1 MNNNTHANN
10 TSKNLENSNL
20 VVDSS
25 LNNQTSEE
33 LTKDGGRTEEMSHQK
48 DENYSNKPK
57 LSKLQIM
64 VALLFSVII
73 AITIC
78 YPIANSFVENNP
90 NYVTITY
97 DIKFNGIDNK
107 NIVLETFYT
116 LNAKQQF
123 NEKQKVKTTIKLS
136 ANNQWQTA
144 KFAIPLKNN
153 EKLHKFRIDVGDY
166 PEANNRP
173 QQVSIRNISVNGI
186 KVGTLQEKKDIFVK
200 HAQVNLSSNK
210 ISLDIN
216 NRDPYIFFLKAWDIK
231 SNSIL
236 AFKFL
241 DINKAQILTL
251 TIILLPIVLLGYLSL
266 SKLLLLQNGTRTPY
280 ANVTLIALVAFTIL
294 LPTSN
299 IDTKSVKSDIENR
312 NLAVYK
318 PLTTNGIINSDY
330 GKSFE
335 NWFNDRFYLRTELQK
350 IRTSTYYK
358 LNRVFMKN
366 KNYRLNDWI
375 WADGDF
381 VRFDRN
387 KLEKL
392 VADAISLKNHWN
404 AKNLILLVYP
414 SKSEIYCEYTLQ
426 TRCVKSSHILFEQIQ
441 QRLKSL
447 NITDPNIKL
456 FNISPYLEKHKKGN
470 DLLFFLD
477 EHHMTQYG
485 NQIVIDGLIE
495 AGLLPQ
501 SNNDYHKYE
510 IHSKCATG
518 EFFIPN
524 NCIPD
529 QLNNQ
534 YLKGTSYG
542 IILGNR
548 WQEDRSMP
556 THQYIYYNES
566 PQYQKDVTIQNI
578 KIENIQSNM
587 KSWQLATYIKNS
599 APNIYTTKISVL
611 GNSFIETL
619 SRALSTRYSDVY
631 RLRTSSGYGL
641 WYKARSLDNK
651 MKNQNLDM
659 IIIPIYIPTA
669 IN

>member
-97 DIKFNGIDNK
+97 DIKFNGVDNK

-123 NEKQKVKTTIKLS
+123 NSQQILSKPLSNIANGKWQTIK
-136 ANNQWQTA
+136 
-144 KFAIPLKNN
+144 FEIPLKKN
-153 EKLHKFRIDVGDY
+153 EKIHLLSLDVGDY
-166 PEANNRP
+166 PNLNNRP
-173 QQVSIRNISVNGI
+173 KQVLFRNITINNQKLDLLKNKQNLKG
-186 KVGTLQEKKDIFVK
+186 Q
-200 HAQVNLSSNK
+200 HAN
-210 ISLDIN
+210 LDIIKDKITLN
-216 NRDPYIFFLKAWDIK
+216 ITNRDPGIIFFK
-231 SNSIL
+231 SIYASLEQTKIQCLNLHKQQVATLSIL
-236 AFKFL
+236 FL
-241 DINKAQILTL
+241 AIMLT
-251 TIILLPIVLLGYLSL
+251 GYLAL
-266 SKLLLLQNGTRTPY
+266 SKLLLFKSMLNVPY
-280 ANVTLIALVAFTIL
+280 ANVALVAFVSLTLL
-294 LPTSN
+294 LPASN
-299 IDTKSVKSDIENR
+299 IDTKSTKSIIENR

-318 PLTTNGIINSDY
+318 PITHNSVLNFNY
-330 GKSFE
+330 GKNFE
-335 NWFNDRFYLRTELQK
+335 NWFNDRFYLRSRLQK

-366 KNYRLNDWI
+366 QNYRLNDWI
-375 WADGDF
+375 WVLADF
-381 VRFDRN
+381 VKFDKN

-392 VADAISLKNHWN
+392 VSDAISLKNHWN
-404 AKNLILLVYP
+404 AKNLVLLVYP

-426 TRCVKSSHILFEQIQ
+426 TRCVKSSHILFKQIQ
-441 QRLKSL
+441 QRLKNL

-456 FNISPYLEKHKKGN
+456 FNISSYLEKHQNGN

-485 NQIVIDGLIE
+485 NQIVIDGLID

-534 YLKGTSYG
+534 YLKGQSYG

-587 KSWQLATYIKNS
+587 KSFKLATYIKNS

-631 RLRTSSGYGL
+631 RLRTSSGYSL
-641 WYKARSLDNK
+641 WYKARLLDNK

-659 IIIPIYIPTA
+659 IIIPIYIPTV

>member
-20 VVDSS
+20 LVDSS

-97 DIKFNGIDNK
+97 DIKFNGINNK

-123 NEKQKVKTTIKLS
+123 NSQQILSKPLSNIANGKWQTIK
-136 ANNQWQTA
+136 
-144 KFAIPLKNN
+144 FEIPLKKN
-153 EKLHKFRIDVGDY
+153 EKIHLLRLDVGDY
-166 PEANNRP
+166 PNLNNRP
-173 QQVSIRNISVNGI
+173 KQVLFRNITINNQKLDLLKNKQNLKG
-186 KVGTLQEKKDIFVK
+186 Q
-200 HAQVNLSSNK
+200 HAN
-210 ISLDIN
+210 LDIIKDKITLN
-216 NRDPYIFFLKAWDIK
+216 ITNRDPGIIFFK
-231 SNSIL
+231 SIYASLEQTKIQCLNLHKQQVATLSIL
-236 AFKFL
+236 FL
-241 DINKAQILTL
+241 AIMLT
-251 TIILLPIVLLGYLSL
+251 GYLAL
-266 SKLLLLQNGTRTPY
+266 SKLLLFKSMLNVPY
-280 ANVTLIALVAFTIL
+280 ANVALVAFVSLTLL
-294 LPTSN
+294 LPASN
-299 IDTKSVKSDIENR
+299 IDTKSTKSIIENR

-318 PLTTNGIINSDY
+318 PITHNSVLNFNY
-330 GKSFE
+330 GKNFE
-335 NWFNDRFYLRTELQK
+335 NWFNDRFYLRSRLQK

-366 KNYRLNDWI
+366 QNYRLNDWI
-375 WADGDF
+375 WVLADF
-381 VRFDRN
+381 VKFDKN

-392 VADAISLKNHWN
+392 VSDAISLKNHWN
-404 AKNLILLVYP
+404 AKNLVLLVYP

-426 TRCVKSSHILFEQIQ
+426 TRCVKSSHILFKQIQ
-441 QRLKSL
+441 QRLKNL

-456 FNISPYLEKHKKGN
+456 FNISSYLEKHQNGN

-485 NQIVIDGLIE
+485 NQIVIDGLID

-534 YLKGTSYG
+534 YLKGQSYG

-631 RLRTSSGYGL
+631 RLRTSSGYSL
-641 WYKARSLDNK
+641 WYKARLLDNK

-659 IIIPIYIPTA
+659 IIIPIYIPTV

>member
-97 DIKFNGIDNK
+97 DIKFNGINNK

-123 NEKQKVKTTIKLS
+123 NSQQILSKPLSNIANGKWQTIK
-136 ANNQWQTA
+136 
-144 KFAIPLKNN
+144 FEIPLKKN
-153 EKLHKFRIDVGDY
+153 EKIHLLRLDVGDY
-166 PEANNRP
+166 PNLNNRP
-173 QQVSIRNISVNGI
+173 KQVLFRNITINNQKLDLLKNKQNLKG
-186 KVGTLQEKKDIFVK
+186 Q
-200 HAQVNLSSNK
+200 HAN
-210 ISLDIN
+210 LDIIKDKITLN
-216 NRDPYIFFLKAWDIK
+216 ITNRDPGIIFFK
-231 SNSIL
+231 SIYASLEQTKIQCLNLHKQQVATLSIL
-236 AFKFL
+236 FL
-241 DINKAQILTL
+241 AIMLT
-251 TIILLPIVLLGYLSL
+251 GYLAL
-266 SKLLLLQNGTRTPY
+266 SKLLLFKSMLNVPY
-280 ANVTLIALVAFTIL
+280 ANVALVAFVSLTLL
-294 LPTSN
+294 LPASN
-299 IDTKSVKSDIENR
+299 IDTKSTKSIIENR

-318 PLTTNGIINSDY
+318 PITHNSVLNFNY
-330 GKSFE
+330 GKNFE
-335 NWFNDRFYLRTELQK
+335 NWFNDRFYLRSRLQK

-366 KNYRLNDWI
+366 QNYRLNDWI
-375 WADGDF
+375 WVLYDF
-381 VRFDRN
+381 VKFDKN

-392 VADAISLKNHWN
+392 VSDAISLKNHWN

-426 TRCVKSSHILFEQIQ
+426 TRCVKSSHIIFEQIQ
-441 QRLKSL
+441 QRLISL

-485 NQIVIDGLIE
+485 NQIVIDGLID

-518 EFFIPN
+518 DFFIPN

-534 YLKGTSYG
+534 YLKGLSYG
-542 IILGNR
+542 TILGNR

-578 KIENIQSNM
+578 KIENIQSNI
-587 KSWQLATYIKNS
+587 KSRKLATYIKNS

-619 SRALSTRYSDVY
+619 SRALSTRYSDIY
-631 RLRTSSGYGL
+631 RLRTSAGPRL
-641 WYKARSLDNK
+641 LYKARLLDNK

-659 IIIPIYIPTA
+659 IIIPIYVPTA

>member
-20 VVDSS
+20 LVDSS

-97 DIKFNGIDNK
+97 DIKFNGINNK

-123 NEKQKVKTTIKLS
+123 NSQQILSKPLSNIANGKWQTIK
-136 ANNQWQTA
+136 
-144 KFAIPLKNN
+144 FEIPLKKN
-153 EKLHKFRIDVGDY
+153 EKIHLLRLDVGDY
-166 PEANNRP
+166 PNLNNRP
-173 QQVSIRNISVNGI
+173 KQVLFRNITINNQKLDLLKNKQNLKG
-186 KVGTLQEKKDIFVK
+186 Q
-200 HAQVNLSSNK
+200 HAN
-210 ISLDIN
+210 LDIIKDKITLN
-216 NRDPYIFFLKAWDIK
+216 ITNRDPGIIFFK
-231 SNSIL
+231 SIYASLEQTKIQCLNLHKQQVATLSIL
-236 AFKFL
+236 FL
-241 DINKAQILTL
+241 AIMLT
-251 TIILLPIVLLGYLSL
+251 GYLAL
-266 SKLLLLQNGTRTPY
+266 SKLLLFKSMLNVPY
-280 ANVTLIALVAFTIL
+280 ANVALVAFVSLTLL
-294 LPTSN
+294 LPASN
-299 IDTKSVKSDIENR
+299 IDTKSTKSIIEKR

-318 PLTTNGIINSDY
+318 PITHSSVLNFNY
-330 GKSFE
+330 GKNFE
-335 NWFNDRFYLRTELQK
+335 NWFNDRFYLRSRLQK

-375 WADGDF
+375 WAGGDF

-518 EFFIPN
+518 NFFIPN

-587 KSWQLATYIKNS
+587 KSFKLATYIKNS

-619 SRALSTRYSDVY
+619 SRALSTRYSDIY
-631 RLRTSSGYGL
+631 RLRTSSGTGL
-641 WYKARSLDNK
+641 MYKARLLDNK

-659 IIIPIYIPTA
+659 IIIPIFFPTA

>member
-20 VVDSS
+20 LVDSS

-97 DIKFNGIDNK
+97 DIKFNGINNK

-123 NEKQKVKTTIKLS
+123 NSQQILSKPLSNIANGKWQTIK
-136 ANNQWQTA
+136 
-144 KFAIPLKNN
+144 FEIPLKKN
-153 EKLHKFRIDVGDY
+153 EKIHLLRLDVGDY
-166 PEANNRP
+166 PNLNNRP
-173 QQVSIRNISVNGI
+173 KQVLFRNITINNQKLDLLKNKQNLKG
-186 KVGTLQEKKDIFVK
+186 Q
-200 HAQVNLSSNK
+200 HAN
-210 ISLDIN
+210 LDIIKDKITLN
-216 NRDPYIFFLKAWDIK
+216 ITNRDPGIIFFK
-231 SNSIL
+231 SIYASLEQTKIQCLNLHKQQVATLSIL
-236 AFKFL
+236 FL
-241 DINKAQILTL
+241 AIMLT
-251 TIILLPIVLLGYLSL
+251 GYLAL
-266 SKLLLLQNGTRTPY
+266 SKLLLFKSMLNVPY
-280 ANVTLIALVAFTIL
+280 ANVALVAFVSLTLL
-294 LPTSN
+294 LPASN
-299 IDTKSVKSDIENR
+299 IDTKSTKSIIENR

-534 YLKGTSYG
+534 YQKGTSYG

-619 SRALSTRYSDVY
+619 SRALSTRYSDIY

-641 WYKARSLDNK
+641 RYKARLLDNK

>member
-10 TSKNLENSNL
+10 TSKKLENSNL
-20 VVDSS
+20 LVDSS

-97 DIKFNGIDNK
+97 DIKFNGINNK

-123 NEKQKVKTTIKLS
+123 NSQQILSKPLSNIANGKWQTIK
-136 ANNQWQTA
+136 
-144 KFAIPLKNN
+144 FEIPLKKN
-153 EKLHKFRIDVGDY
+153 EKIHLLRLDVGDY
-166 PEANNRP
+166 PNLNNRP
-173 QQVSIRNISVNGI
+173 KQVLFRNITINNQKLDLLKNKQNLKG
-186 KVGTLQEKKDIFVK
+186 Q
-200 HAQVNLSSNK
+200 HAN
-210 ISLDIN
+210 LDIIKDKITLN
-216 NRDPYIFFLKAWDIK
+216 ITNRDPGIIFFK
-231 SNSIL
+231 SIYASLEQTKIQCLNLHKQQVATLSIL
-236 AFKFL
+236 FL
-241 DINKAQILTL
+241 AIMLT
-251 TIILLPIVLLGYLSL
+251 GYLAL
-266 SKLLLLQNGTRTPY
+266 SKLLLFKSMLNVPY
-280 ANVTLIALVAFTIL
+280 ANVALVAFVSLTLL
-294 LPTSN
+294 LPASN
-299 IDTKSVKSDIENR
+299 IDTKSTKSIIENR

-619 SRALSTRYSDVY
+619 SRALSTRYSDIY

-641 WYKARSLDNK
+641 RYKARLLDNK

>member
-20 VVDSS
+20 LVDSS

-97 DIKFNGIDNK
+97 DIKFNGINNK

-123 NEKQKVKTTIKLS
+123 NSQQILSKPLSNIANGKWQTIK
-136 ANNQWQTA
+136 
-144 KFAIPLKNN
+144 FEIPLKKN
-153 EKLHKFRIDVGDY
+153 EKIHLLRLDVGDY
-166 PEANNRP
+166 PNLNNRP
-173 QQVSIRNISVNGI
+173 KQVLFRNITINNQKLDLLKNKQNLKG
-186 KVGTLQEKKDIFVK
+186 Q
-200 HAQVNLSSNK
+200 HAN
-210 ISLDIN
+210 LDIIKDKITLN
-216 NRDPYIFFLKAWDIK
+216 ITNRDPGIIFFK
-231 SNSIL
+231 SIYASLEQTKIQCLNLHKQQVATLSIL
-236 AFKFL
+236 FL
-241 DINKAQILTL
+241 AIMLT
-251 TIILLPIVLLGYLSL
+251 GYLAL
-266 SKLLLLQNGTRTPY
+266 SKLLLFKSMLNVPY
-280 ANVTLIALVAFTIL
+280 ANVALVAFVSLTLL
-294 LPTSN
+294 LPASN
-299 IDTKSVKSDIENR
+299 IDTKSTKSIIENR

-619 SRALSTRYSDVY
+619 SRALSTRYSDIY

-641 WYKARSLDNK
+641 RYKARLLDNK

>member
-20 VVDSS
+20 LVDSS

-97 DIKFNGIDNK
+97 DIKFNGINNK

-123 NEKQKVKTTIKLS
+123 NSQQIIRKPLS
-136 ANNQWQTA
+136 NIANDKWQTV
-144 KFAIPLKNN
+144 KFEIPLKKN
-153 EKLHKFRIDVGDY
+153 EKINLLRLDVGNY
-166 PEANNRP
+166 PNLNNRP
-173 QQVSIRNISVNGI
+173 KQVLFRNITINNQKLDLLI
-186 KVGTLQEKKDIFVK
+186 NKQNLKAQ
-200 HAQVNLSSNK
+200 HAN
-210 ISLDIN
+210 LDIIKDKITLN
-216 NRDPYIFFLKAWDIK
+216 ITNRDPGIIFFESINASLEQTHKQQVATPL
-231 SNSIL
+231 SIL
-236 AFKFL
+236 IF
-241 DINKAQILTL
+241 L
-251 TIILLPIVLLGYLSL
+251 TIMLPGYLAL
-266 SKLLLLQNGTRTPY
+266 SKLLLFKSMFNVPY
-280 ANVTLIALVAFTIL
+280 ANVALVAFVSLTLL
-294 LPTSN
+294 LPASN
-299 IDTKSVKSDIENR
+299 IDTKSTKSIIENR

-318 PLTTNGIINSDY
+318 PIPHNSVLNFNY
-330 GKSFE
+330 GKNFE
-335 NWFNDRFYLRTELQK
+335 NWFNDRFYLRSILQK
-350 IRTSTYYK
+350 ITTSTYYK
-358 LNRVFMKN
+358 LNRVFMKG
-366 KNYRLNDWI
+366 KNYRFNDWI
-375 WADGDF
+375 WGDGDF
-381 VRFDRN
+381 VRIDRN

-426 TRCVKSSHILFEQIQ
+426 TRCEKSSHILFEQIQ

-518 EFFIPN
+518 DFFIPN

-534 YLKGTSYG
+534 YLKGRAYG

-587 KSWQLATYIKNS
+587 KSFKLATYIKNS

-619 SRALSTRYSDVY
+619 SRALSTRYSDIY
-631 RLRTSSGYGL
+631 RLRISSGTGL
-641 WYKARSLDNK
+641 LYKARLLDNK
-651 MKNQNLDM
+651 MKNQNLEM
-659 IIIPIYIPTA
+659 IIIPIYSPTA

>member
-1 MNNNTHANN
+1 M
-10 TSKNLENSNL
+10 
-20 VVDSS
+20 
-25 LNNQTSEE
+25 
-33 LTKDGGRTEEMSHQK
+33 
-48 DENYSNKPK
+48 
-57 LSKLQIM
+57 
-64 VALLFSVII
+64 
-73 AITIC
+73 
-78 YPIANSFVENNP
+78 
-90 NYVTITY
+90 
-97 DIKFNGIDNK
+97 
-107 NIVLETFYT
+107 
-116 LNAKQQF
+116 
-123 NEKQKVKTTIKLS
+123 
-136 ANNQWQTA
+136 
-144 KFAIPLKNN
+144 
-153 EKLHKFRIDVGDY
+153 
-166 PEANNRP
+166 
-173 QQVSIRNISVNGI
+173 
-186 KVGTLQEKKDIFVK
+186 
-200 HAQVNLSSNK
+200 
-210 ISLDIN
+210 
-216 NRDPYIFFLKAWDIK
+216 
-231 SNSIL
+231 
-236 AFKFL
+236 
-241 DINKAQILTL
+241 
-251 TIILLPIVLLGYLSL
+251 LLP
-266 SKLLLLQNGTRTPY
+266 
-280 ANVTLIALVAFTIL
+280 A
-294 LPTSN
+294 SN
-299 IDTKSVKSDIENR
+299 IDTKTTKSIIENR

-318 PLTTNGIINSDY
+318 PITHNSVLNFNY
-330 GKSFE
+330 GKNFE
-335 NWFNDRFYLRTELQK
+335 NWFNDRFYLRSRLQK

-366 KNYRLNDWI
+366 QNYRLNDWI
-375 WADGDF
+375 WVLADF
-381 VRFDRN
+381 VKFDKN

-392 VADAISLKNHWN
+392 VSDAFSLKNHWN
-404 AKNLILLVYP
+404 AKNLVLLVYP

-426 TRCVKSSHILFEQIQ
+426 TRCVKSSHILFKQIQ
-441 QRLKSL
+441 QRLKNL

-456 FNISPYLEKHKKGN
+456 FNISPYLEKHKKGS

-534 YLKGTSYG
+534 YLKGQSYG
-542 IILGNR
+542 LIFGDR

-631 RLRTSSGYGL
+631 RLRTSSEYRL
-641 WYKARSLDNK
+641 WYKARLLDNK

-659 IIIPIYIPTA
+659 IIIPIYVPTV

>member
-20 VVDSS
+20 LVDSS
-25 LNNQTSEE
+25 LNNQTNEE

-97 DIKFNGIDNK
+97 DIKFNGINNK

-123 NEKQKVKTTIKLS
+123 NSQQIIRKPLSNIANDKWQTIK
-136 ANNQWQTA
+136 
-144 KFAIPLKNN
+144 FEIPLKKN
-153 EKLHKFRIDVGDY
+153 EKIHLLRLDVGDY
-166 PEANNRP
+166 PNLNNRP
-173 QQVSIRNISVNGI
+173 KQVLFRNITINNQKLDLLKNKQNLKG
-186 KVGTLQEKKDIFVK
+186 Q
-200 HAQVNLSSNK
+200 HAN
-210 ISLDIN
+210 LDIIKDKITLN
-216 NRDPYIFFLKAWDIK
+216 ITNRDPGIIFFK
-231 SNSIL
+231 SIYASLEQTKIQCLNLHKQQVATLSIL
-236 AFKFL
+236 FL
-241 DINKAQILTL
+241 AIM
-251 TIILLPIVLLGYLSL
+251 LPGYLAL
-266 SKLLLLQNGTRTPY
+266 SKLLLFKSMFNVPY
-280 ANVTLIALVAFTIL
+280 ANVALVAFISLIL
-294 LPTSN
+294 LLPASN
-299 IDTKSVKSDIENR
+299 IDTKSTKSIIENR

-335 NWFNDRFYLRTELQK
+335 NWFNDRFYLRSKLQK

-392 VADAISLKNHWN
+392 VSDAISLKNHWN

-414 SKSEIYCEYTLQ
+414 SRSEIYCEYTLQ

-441 QRLKSL
+441 QRLKNL

-456 FNISPYLEKHKKGN
+456 FNISSYLEKHQNGN

-587 KSWQLATYIKNS
+587 KSFKLATYIKNS

-631 RLRTSSGYGL
+631 RLRTSSGTGL
-641 WYKARSLDNK
+641 LYKARLLDNK
-651 MKNQNLDM
+651 MKNQNLEM
-659 IIIPIYIPTA
+659 IIIPIYSPTA

>member
-20 VVDSS
+20 LVDSS

-78 YPIANSFVENNP
+78 YQIANSFVENNP

-97 DIKFNGIDNK
+97 DIKFNGINNK

-123 NEKQKVKTTIKLS
+123 NSQQILSKPLSNIANGKWQTIK
-136 ANNQWQTA
+136 
-144 KFAIPLKNN
+144 FEIPLKKN
-153 EKLHKFRIDVGDY
+153 EKIHLLRLDVGDY
-166 PEANNRP
+166 PNLNNRP
-173 QQVSIRNISVNGI
+173 KQVLFRNITINNQKLDLLKNKQNLKG
-186 KVGTLQEKKDIFVK
+186 Q
-200 HAQVNLSSNK
+200 HAN
-210 ISLDIN
+210 LDIIKDKITLN
-216 NRDPYIFFLKAWDIK
+216 ITNRDPGIIFFK
-231 SNSIL
+231 SIYASLEQTKIQCLNLHKQQVATLSIL
-236 AFKFL
+236 FL
-241 DINKAQILTL
+241 AIMLT
-251 TIILLPIVLLGYLSL
+251 GYLAL
-266 SKLLLLQNGTRTPY
+266 SKLLLFKSMLNVPY
-280 ANVTLIALVAFTIL
+280 ANVALVAFVSLTLL
-294 LPTSN
+294 LPASN
-299 IDTKSVKSDIENR
+299 IDTKSTKSIIENR

-318 PLTTNGIINSDY
+318 PITHNSVLNFNY
-330 GKSFE
+330 GKNFE
-335 NWFNDRFYLRTELQK
+335 NWFNDRFYLRSRLQK

-366 KNYRLNDWI
+366 QNYRLNDWI
-375 WADGDF
+375 WVLADF
-381 VRFDRN
+381 VKFDKN

-392 VADAISLKNHWN
+392 VSDAISLKNHWN

-447 NITDPNIKL
+447 NITDLNIKL
-456 FNISPYLEKHKKGN
+456 FNISPYLEKHKKGK

-534 YLKGTSYG
+534 YLKGQSYG
-542 IILGNR
+542 LIFGDR

-631 RLRTSSGYGL
+631 RLRTSSEYRL
-641 WYKARSLDNK
+641 WYKARLLDNK

-659 IIIPIYIPTA
+659 IIIPIYVPTV

>member
-20 VVDSS
+20 LVDSS

-97 DIKFNGIDNK
+97 DIKFNGINNK

-123 NEKQKVKTTIKLS
+123 NSQQILSKPLSNIANGKWQTIK
-136 ANNQWQTA
+136 
-144 KFAIPLKNN
+144 FEIPLKKN
-153 EKLHKFRIDVGDY
+153 EKIHLLRLDVGDY
-166 PEANNRP
+166 PNLNNRP
-173 QQVSIRNISVNGI
+173 KQVLFRNITINNQKLDLLKNKQNLKG
-186 KVGTLQEKKDIFVK
+186 Q
-200 HAQVNLSSNK
+200 HAN
-210 ISLDIN
+210 LDIIKDKITLN
-216 NRDPYIFFLKAWDIK
+216 ITNRDPGIIFFK
-231 SNSIL
+231 SIYASLEQTKIQCLNLHKQQVATLSIL
-236 AFKFL
+236 FL
-241 DINKAQILTL
+241 AIMLT
-251 TIILLPIVLLGYLSL
+251 GYLAL
-266 SKLLLLQNGTRTPY
+266 SKLLLFKSMLNVPY
-280 ANVTLIALVAFTIL
+280 ANVALVAFVSLTLL
-294 LPTSN
+294 LPASN
-299 IDTKSVKSDIENR
+299 IDTKSTKSIIENR

-318 PLTTNGIINSDY
+318 PITHNSVLNFNY
-330 GKSFE
+330 GKNFE
-335 NWFNDRFYLRTELQK
+335 NWFNDRFYLRSRLQK

-366 KNYRLNDWI
+366 QNYRLNDWI
-375 WADGDF
+375 WVLADF
-381 VRFDRN
+381 VKFDKN

-392 VADAISLKNHWN
+392 VSDAISLKNHWN
-404 AKNLILLVYP
+404 AKNLVLLVYP

-426 TRCVKSSHILFEQIQ
+426 TRCVKSSHILFKQIQ
-441 QRLKSL
+441 QRLKNL

-456 FNISPYLEKHKKGN
+456 FNISSYLEKHQNGN

-485 NQIVIDGLIE
+485 NQIVIDGLID

-534 YLKGTSYG
+534 YLKGESYG
-542 IILGNR
+542 LIFGDR

-631 RLRTSSGYGL
+631 RLRTSSGYSL
-641 WYKARSLDNK
+641 WYKARLLDNK

-659 IIIPIYIPTA
+659 IIIPIYIPTV

>member
-97 DIKFNGIDNK
+97 DIKFNGINNK

-123 NEKQKVKTTIKLS
+123 NSQQILSKPLSNIANGKWQTIK
-136 ANNQWQTA
+136 
-144 KFAIPLKNN
+144 FEIPLKKN
-153 EKLHKFRIDVGDY
+153 EKIHLLRLDVGDY
-166 PEANNRP
+166 PNLNNRP
-173 QQVSIRNISVNGI
+173 KQVLFRNITINNQKLDLLKNKQNLKG
-186 KVGTLQEKKDIFVK
+186 Q
-200 HAQVNLSSNK
+200 HAN
-210 ISLDIN
+210 LDIIKDKITLN
-216 NRDPYIFFLKAWDIK
+216 ITNRDPGIIFFK
-231 SNSIL
+231 SIYASLEQTKIQCLNLHKQQVATLSIL
-236 AFKFL
+236 FL
-241 DINKAQILTL
+241 AIMLT
-251 TIILLPIVLLGYLSL
+251 GYLAL
-266 SKLLLLQNGTRTPY
+266 SKLLLFKSMLNVPY
-280 ANVTLIALVAFTIL
+280 ANVALVAFVSLTLL
-294 LPTSN
+294 LPASN
-299 IDTKSVKSDIENR
+299 IDTKSTKSIIENR

-318 PLTTNGIINSDY
+318 PITHNSVLNFNY
-330 GKSFE
+330 GKNFE
-335 NWFNDRFYLRTELQK
+335 NWFNDRFYLRSRLQK

-366 KNYRLNDWI
+366 QNYRLNDWI
-375 WADGDF
+375 WVLYDF
-381 VRFDRN
+381 VKFDKN

-392 VADAISLKNHWN
+392 VSDAISLKNHWN

-426 TRCVKSSHILFEQIQ
+426 TRCVKSSHIIFEQIQ
-441 QRLKSL
+441 QRLISL

-485 NQIVIDGLIE
+485 NQIVIDGLID

-518 EFFIPN
+518 DFFIPN

-534 YLKGTSYG
+534 YLKGLSYG
-542 IILGNR
+542 TILGNR

-578 KIENIQSNM
+578 KIENIQSNI
-587 KSWQLATYIKNS
+587 KSRKLATYIKNS

-619 SRALSTRYSDVY
+619 SRALSTRYSDIY
-631 RLRTSSGYGL
+631 RLRTSTGL
-641 WYKARSLDNK
+641 RLLYKARLLDNK

-659 IIIPIYIPTA
+659 IIIPIYVPTA

>member
-20 VVDSS
+20 LVDSS

-97 DIKFNGIDNK
+97 DIKFNGINNK

-123 NEKQKVKTTIKLS
+123 NSQQILSKPLSNIANGKWQTIK
-136 ANNQWQTA
+136 
-144 KFAIPLKNN
+144 FEIPLKKN
-153 EKLHKFRIDVGDY
+153 EKIHLLRLDVGDY
-166 PEANNRP
+166 PNLNNRP
-173 QQVSIRNISVNGI
+173 KQVLFRNITINNQKLDLLKNKQNLKG
-186 KVGTLQEKKDIFVK
+186 Q
-200 HAQVNLSSNK
+200 HAN
-210 ISLDIN
+210 LDIIKDKITLN
-216 NRDPYIFFLKAWDIK
+216 ITNRDPGIIFFK
-231 SNSIL
+231 SIYASLEQTKIQCLNLHKQQVATLSIL
-236 AFKFL
+236 FL
-241 DINKAQILTL
+241 AIMLT
-251 TIILLPIVLLGYLSL
+251 GYLAL
-266 SKLLLLQNGTRTPY
+266 SKLLLFKSMINVPY
-280 ANVTLIALVAFTIL
+280 ANVALVAFVSLTLL
-294 LPTSN
+294 LPASN
-299 IDTKSVKSDIENR
+299 IDTKSTKSIIENR

-318 PLTTNGIINSDY
+318 PITHNSVLNFNY
-330 GKSFE
+330 GKNFE
-335 NWFNDRFYLRTELQK
+335 NWFNDRFYLRSRLQK

-366 KNYRLNDWI
+366 QNYRLNDWI
-375 WADGDF
+375 WVLADF
-381 VRFDRN
+381 VKFDKN

-392 VADAISLKNHWN
+392 VSDAISLKNHWN
-404 AKNLILLVYP
+404 AKNLVLLVYP

-426 TRCVKSSHILFEQIQ
+426 TRCVKSSHILFKQIQ
-441 QRLKSL
+441 QRLKNL

-456 FNISPYLEKHKKGN
+456 FNISSYLEKHQNGN

-485 NQIVIDGLIE
+485 NQIVIDGLID

-534 YLKGTSYG
+534 YLKGQSYG

-631 RLRTSSGYGL
+631 RLRTSSEYRL
-641 WYKARSLDNK
+641 WYKARLLDNK

-659 IIIPIYIPTA
+659 IIIPIYIPTV

>member
-1 MNNNTHANN
+1 MNNNTYANN

-20 VVDSS
+20 LVDSS

-97 DIKFNGIDNK
+97 DIKFNGINNK

-123 NEKQKVKTTIKLS
+123 NSQQILSKPLSNIANGKWQTIK
-136 ANNQWQTA
+136 
-144 KFAIPLKNN
+144 FEIPLKKN
-153 EKLHKFRIDVGDY
+153 EKIHLLRLDVGDY
-166 PEANNRP
+166 PNLNNRP
-173 QQVSIRNISVNGI
+173 KQVLFRNITINNQKLDLLKNKQNLKG
-186 KVGTLQEKKDIFVK
+186 Q
-200 HAQVNLSSNK
+200 HAN
-210 ISLDIN
+210 LDIIKDKITLN
-216 NRDPYIFFLKAWDIK
+216 ITNRDPGIIFFK
-231 SNSIL
+231 SIYASLEQTKIQCLNLHKQQVATLSIL
-236 AFKFL
+236 FL
-241 DINKAQILTL
+241 AIMLT
-251 TIILLPIVLLGYLSL
+251 GYLAL
-266 SKLLLLQNGTRTPY
+266 SKLLLFKSMLNVPY
-280 ANVTLIALVAFTIL
+280 ANVALVAFVSLTLL
-294 LPTSN
+294 LPASN
-299 IDTKSVKSDIENR
+299 IDTKSTKSIIENR

-318 PLTTNGIINSDY
+318 PITHNSVLNFNY
-330 GKSFE
+330 GKNFE
-335 NWFNDRFYLRTELQK
+335 NWFNDRFYLRSRLQK

-375 WADGDF
+375 WVDFDF
-381 VRFDRN
+381 VKFERN

-392 VADAISLKNHWN
+392 VSDAISLKNHWN
-404 AKNLILLVYP
+404 AKNLVLLVYP

-426 TRCVKSSHILFEQIQ
+426 TRCVKSSHILFKQIQ
-441 QRLKSL
+441 QRLKNL

-456 FNISPYLEKHKKGN
+456 FNISSYLEKHQNGN

-485 NQIVIDGLIE
+485 NQIVIDGLID

-534 YLKGTSYG
+534 YLKGQSYG
-542 IILGNR
+542 LIFGDR

-631 RLRTSSGYGL
+631 RLRTSSGYSL
-641 WYKARSLDNK
+641 RYKARLLDNK

-659 IIIPIYIPTA
+659 IIIPIYIPTV

>member
-97 DIKFNGIDNK
+97 DIKFNGINNK

-123 NEKQKVKTTIKLS
+123 NSQQILSKPLSNIANGKWQTIK
-136 ANNQWQTA
+136 
-144 KFAIPLKNN
+144 FEIPLKKN
-153 EKLHKFRIDVGDY
+153 EKIHLLRLDVGDY
-166 PEANNRP
+166 PNLNNRP
-173 QQVSIRNISVNGI
+173 KQVLFRNITINNQKLDLLKNKQNLKG
-186 KVGTLQEKKDIFVK
+186 Q
-200 HAQVNLSSNK
+200 HAN
-210 ISLDIN
+210 LDIIKDKITLN
-216 NRDPYIFFLKAWDIK
+216 ITNRDPGIIFFK
-231 SNSIL
+231 SIYASLEQTKIQCLNLHKQQVATLSIL
-236 AFKFL
+236 FL
-241 DINKAQILTL
+241 AIMLT
-251 TIILLPIVLLGYLSL
+251 GYLAL
-266 SKLLLLQNGTRTPY
+266 SKLLLFKSMLNVPY
-280 ANVTLIALVAFTIL
+280 ANVALVAFVSLTLL
-294 LPTSN
+294 LPASN
-299 IDTKSVKSDIENR
+299 IDTKSTKSIIENR

-318 PLTTNGIINSDY
+318 PITHNSVLNFNY
-330 GKSFE
+330 GKNFE
-335 NWFNDRFYLRTELQK
+335 NWFNDRFYLRSRLQK

-366 KNYRLNDWI
+366 QNYRLNDWI
-375 WADGDF
+375 WVLYDF
-381 VRFDRN
+381 VKFDKN

-392 VADAISLKNHWN
+392 VSDAISLKNHWN

-426 TRCVKSSHILFEQIQ
+426 TRCVKSSHIIFEQIQ
-441 QRLKSL
+441 QRLISL

-485 NQIVIDGLIE
+485 NQIVIDGLID

-518 EFFIPN
+518 DFFIPN

-534 YLKGTSYG
+534 YLKGLSYG
-542 IILGNR
+542 TILGNR

-578 KIENIQSNM
+578 KIENIQSNI
-587 KSWQLATYIKNS
+587 KSRKLATYIKNS

-619 SRALSTRYSDVY
+619 SRALSTRYSDIY
-631 RLRTSSGYGL
+631 RLRTSAGL
-641 WYKARSLDNK
+641 RLLYKARLLDNK

-659 IIIPIYIPTA
+659 IIIPIYVPTA

>member
-20 VVDSS
+20 LVDSS

-97 DIKFNGIDNK
+97 DIKFNGINNK

-123 NEKQKVKTTIKLS
+123 NSQQILSKPLSNIANGKWQTIK
-136 ANNQWQTA
+136 
-144 KFAIPLKNN
+144 FEIPLKKN
-153 EKLHKFRIDVGDY
+153 EKIHLLRLDVGDY
-166 PEANNRP
+166 PNLNNRP
-173 QQVSIRNISVNGI
+173 KQVLFRNITINNQKLDLLKNKQNLKG
-186 KVGTLQEKKDIFVK
+186 Q
-200 HAQVNLSSNK
+200 HAN
-210 ISLDIN
+210 LDIIKDKITLN
-216 NRDPYIFFLKAWDIK
+216 ITNRDPGIIFFK
-231 SNSIL
+231 SIYASLEQTKIQCLNLHKQQVATLSIL
-236 AFKFL
+236 FL
-241 DINKAQILTL
+241 AIMLT
-251 TIILLPIVLLGYLSL
+251 GYLAL
-266 SKLLLLQNGTRTPY
+266 SKLLLFKSMLNVPY
-280 ANVTLIALVAFTIL
+280 ANVALVAFVSLTLL
-294 LPTSN
+294 LPASN
-299 IDTKSVKSDIENR
+299 IDTKSTKSIIEKR

-318 PLTTNGIINSDY
+318 PITHSSVLNFNY
-330 GKSFE
+330 GKNFE
-335 NWFNDRFYLRTELQK
+335 NWFNDRFYLRSRLQK

-375 WADGDF
+375 WAGGDF

-518 EFFIPN
+518 NFFIPN

-587 KSWQLATYIKNS
+587 KSFKLATYIKNS

-619 SRALSTRYSDVY
+619 SRALSTRYSDIY
-631 RLRTSSGYGL
+631 RLRTSSGTGL
-641 WYKARSLDNK
+641 MYKARLLDNK

-659 IIIPIYIPTA
+659 IIIPIFCPTA

>member
-1 MNNNTHANN
+1 MNSNTHANN
-10 TSKNLENSNL
+10 TSNDLENSNL

-33 LTKDGGRTEEMSHQK
+33 LTKDAGCAEEMSHQK
-48 DENYSNKPK
+48 DKNYSNKPK
-57 LSKLQIM
+57 LSKLQVM
-64 VALLFSVII
+64 AAFLFSVII

-78 YPIANSFVENNP
+78 YPIV
-90 NYVTITY
+90 
-97 DIKFNGIDNK
+97 D
-107 NIVLETFYT
+107 
-116 LNAKQQF
+116 
-123 NEKQKVKTTIKLS
+123 
-136 ANNQWQTA
+136 
-144 KFAIPLKNN
+144 
-153 EKLHKFRIDVGDY
+153 
-166 PEANNRP
+166 
-173 QQVSIRNISVNGI
+173 
-186 KVGTLQEKKDIFVK
+186 
-200 HAQVNLSSNK
+200 SSN
-210 ISLDIN
+210 SLQD
-216 NRDPYIFFLKAWDIK
+216 
-231 SNSIL
+231 
-236 AFKFL
+236 FKFL

-251 TIILLPIVLLGYLSL
+251 TVILLPIVLLGYLSL
-266 SKLLLLQNGTRTPY
+266 SKLLLLKNGTRTPY
-280 ANVTLIALVAFTIL
+280 ANVTLIALVAFTVL

-335 NWFNDRFYLRTELQK
+335 NWFNDRFYLRNKFEK
-350 IRTSTYYK
+350 INTFTYYK
-358 LNRVFMKN
+358 LNHLFMKN
-366 KNYRLNDWI
+366 RDYRLNDWI
-375 WADGDF
+375 WWQGGDYAS
-381 VRFDRN
+381 FDKN
-387 KLEKL
+387 LLEKL
-392 VADAISLKNHWN
+392 VADAISLKNQWN

-426 TRCVKSSHILFEQIQ
+426 TRCEKGSHILFEQIQ

-456 FNISPYLEKHKKGN
+456 FNISPYLEKHKKGS

-534 YLKGTSYG
+534 YLKGQSYG
-542 IILGNR
+542 LIFGDR

-566 PQYQKDVTIQNI
+566 PQYQNDVTIQNI
-578 KIENIQSNM
+578 EIENIPSNL
-587 KSWQLATYIKNS
+587 KGWQLATYIKNS

-619 SRALSTRYSDVY
+619 SRALSTRYSDIY
-631 RLRTSSGYGL
+631 RLRTSSGPYL
-641 WYKARSLDNK
+641 WFKARLLDNK

-659 IIIPIYIPTA
+659 IIIPIYSPTD

>member
-20 VVDSS
+20 LVDSS

-97 DIKFNGIDNK
+97 DIKFNGINNK

-123 NEKQKVKTTIKLS
+123 NSQQILSKPLSNIANGKWQTIK
-136 ANNQWQTA
+136 
-144 KFAIPLKNN
+144 FEIPLKKN
-153 EKLHKFRIDVGDY
+153 EKIHLLRLDVGDY
-166 PEANNRP
+166 PNLNNRP
-173 QQVSIRNISVNGI
+173 KQVLFRNITINNQKLDLLKNKQNLKG
-186 KVGTLQEKKDIFVK
+186 Q
-200 HAQVNLSSNK
+200 HAN
-210 ISLDIN
+210 LDIIKDKITLN
-216 NRDPYIFFLKAWDIK
+216 ITNRDPGIIFFK
-231 SNSIL
+231 SIYASLEQTKIQCLNLHKQQVATLSIL
-236 AFKFL
+236 FL
-241 DINKAQILTL
+241 AIMLT
-251 TIILLPIVLLGYLSL
+251 GYLAL
-266 SKLLLLQNGTRTPY
+266 SKLLLFKSMLNVPY
-280 ANVTLIALVAFTIL
+280 ANVALVAFVSLTLL
-294 LPTSN
+294 LPASN
-299 IDTKSVKSDIENR
+299 IDTKSTKSIIEKR

-318 PLTTNGIINSDY
+318 PITHSSVLNFNY
-330 GKSFE
+330 GKNFE
-335 NWFNDRFYLRTELQK
+335 NWFNDRFYLRSRLQK

-375 WADGDF
+375 WAGGDF

-518 EFFIPN
+518 NFFIPN

-587 KSWQLATYIKNS
+587 KSFKLATYIKNS

-619 SRALSTRYSDVY
+619 SRALSTRYSDIY
-631 RLRTSSGYGL
+631 RLRTSSGTEL
-641 WYKARSLDNK
+641 MYKARLLDNK

-659 IIIPIYIPTA
+659 IIIPIFCPTA